1 MKKINALEL
10 GVTFAGCFLGA
21 GFISGQ
27 EIFQFFGSFG
37 IGGIWGLLLAIVV
50 MAAFG
55 ILLVELSRLTGIL
68 EMDRIVVGDK
78 WPAMRAVVAGVAVFL
93 LAGIHVIMTAGAASL
108 LNRVFGLPNFLGA
121 AAFCLL
127 VVVVAFAGLQGMV
140 KLFSMAV
147 PALTVMAVL
156 IAVWTMGRWGLES
169 MDWTPRD
176 SGNPLLATWWISGL
190 TFVSYNLFCALGA
203 ITPAGSLVQDRKTS
217 VKGIGVGCL
226 LMSAIAGSILIS
238 MAVRPEVTVADL
250 PMLDLAYMLW
260 EPLGM
265 VFAAL
270 LLCGIFGTS
279 LSSVVS
285 VATFLQ
291 AKKMAVPEKATILAL
306 GILALAG
313 SQIGFS
319 ELISVVYPL
328 CGYFGLLAMAMM
340 FFHYRRVTKK

>member
-1 MKKINALEL
+1 MKKINALQL
-10 GVTFAGCFLGA
+10 GVTFTGCFLGA

-37 IGGIWGLLLAIVV
+37 IGGIWGLLLAVLV

-55 ILLVELSRLTGIL
+55 ILLVELARITGII

-78 WPAMRAVVAGVAVFL
+78 WPAMRATVAGVAIFL

-140 KLFSMAV
+140 RLFSMVV
-147 PALTVMAVL
+147 PALTVMAIL
-156 IAVWTMGRWGLES
+156 IAVWTMGRWGLDA

-203 ITPAGSLVQDRKTS
+203 ITPAGRLVPDRKTT
-217 VKGIGVGCL
+217 VRGILIGCL
-226 LMSAIAGSILIS
+226 QILAIAGSILIS
-238 MAVRPEVTVADL
+238 MAVRPEVTAADL

-260 EPLGM
+260 EPLGLL
-265 VFAAL
+265 FAGL

-285 VATFLQ
+285 VASFLH
-291 AKKMAVPEKATILAL
+291 AKKMAAPEKLTILAL
-306 GILALAG
+306 GALALAG

-319 ELISVVYPL
+319 ELIAVVYPL
-328 CGYFGLLAMAMM
+328 CGYFGLLAMALM
-340 FFHYRRVTKK
+340 FLHYRRISKK

>member
-1 MKKINALEL
+1 MKKITSLEL

-37 IGGIWGLLLAIVV
+37 IGGFWGLLLALFV

-55 ILLVELSRLTGIL
+55 ILLVELSRLTGIV
-68 EMDRIVVGDK
+68 EMDRIVVGDR
-78 WPAMRAVVAGVAVFL
+78 WAPMRATVAGVAVFL

-108 LNRVFGLPNFLGA
+108 LHRVFGLPQLLGA

-127 VVVVAFAGLQGMV
+127 VTVVAFAGLQGMV
-140 KLFSMAV
+140 KLFSAAV
-147 PALTVMAVL
+147 PALTVMAIL
-156 IAVWTMGRWGLES
+156 IAAWTMARWGLQG
-169 MDWTPRD
+169 MDLTPKD

-203 ITPAGSLVQDRKTS
+203 ITPAGRLVPDRKTS
-217 VKGIGVGCL
+217 VRGIAIGCL
-226 LMSAIAGSILIS
+226 LMSAIAGSIQIS
-238 MAVRPEVTVADL
+238 MAIRPEVTVVDL

-260 EPLGM
+260 PPLGIL
-265 VFAAL
+265 FAVL

-285 VATFLQ
+285 VASFLQ
-291 AKKMAVPEKATILAL
+291 AKNPAFRDKLTILAL
-306 GILALAG
+306 GLQALLG
-313 SQIGFS
+313 SQVGFAP
-319 ELISVVYPL
+319 LISVVYPL
-328 CGYFGLLAMAMM
+328 CGYFGLLAMALM
-340 FFHYRRVTKK
+340 FLHYRRVTKK